1 MTRLASQGRR
11 RRGGDATF
19 RLGLVPLA
27 LYTVCQWAYWYLA
40 ERPNRG
46 SAGFRSNNGSE
57 AGGRFLEAG

>member
-1 MTRLASQGRR
+1 MTRLASQARR

-19 RLGLVPLA
+19 RLGLVPQA
-27 LYTVCQWAYWYLA
+27 LYTVCQWVYWYLA

-46 SAGFRSNNGSE
+46 WSGFRGDGGSD